1 MGKGRATV
9 VLKRAEHR
17 SDVDLVARTGQNAA
31 AIVVAHVVAQ
41 RGNRDEVLKVEDR
54 AGLQNRVPDDKAPA
68 GPVVVDAAAVGVRS
82 RVAADGAVVDCQQW
96 APVIDAAAPK
106 IDLAHYHAPSV
117 GDGEVGN

>member
-68 GPVVVDAAAVGVRS
+68 GPVVVDAAAVGG
-82 RVAADGAVVDCQQW
+82 RVVAEGAVGDRKIRADGAEKALVV
-96 APVIDAAAPK
+96 DAAA
-106 IDLAHYHAPSV
+106 V
-117 GDGEVGN
+117 GG